1 MVTLRRTFSLLTYLG
16 CLSPP
21 SWTSVSKR
29 ILYRAHSLLIAILL
43 LSLVL
48 SSLLDI
54 VLEVENQNDFSDN
67 FYLTTAMMVGNY
79 KMFNFHTKR
88 EAIMVLI
95 NNMRKRPFS
104 AEDQAEKNIM
114 TKYRKMIENK
124 STAYIVVIEIYLIV
138 MWTTSLCRDP
148 KERRLP
154 IRGWIPYDYS
164 TPILYGVTY
173 CYQVLSTVSATFMH
187 VANDI
192 LFSNLMLLI
201 HCQLEILEYR
211 LRQIKNDDKG
221 SARECARYHEY
232 IYEFAAE
239 VNKIF
244 QGVLCFQF
252 LASVGMI
259 CFNLYRITQ
268 TELGPRVYETCLY
281 TVITLLQLFY
291 YSWYGNE
298 VRLKSLELPEM
309 IIRSNWT
316 NLDNETRKILL
327 VIMLRAT
334 LPIEFTS
341 AHVLSVNV
349 ETFMTVLK
357 TSYSAYNVM
366 QSLRIGRETRR
377 EEADCAK
384 GVEKIPIV
392 TGSQC
397 HVSLCRVESSDCR
410 EVLSFSKIDTVTR
423 RSSCSRPCD
432 VNFGNFIMLTL
443 RVTFIVL
450 KVLGCQG
457 PVTLSSTAKKLYKVY
472 TVVVSSILLYLL
484 LTIVLD
490 LLLNVK
496 NQEDLCGNFYALVP
510 VVTSSCKLCS
520 FLANRER
527 IMALLTKV
535 NRKPHLPTNE
545 TEMKIEIR
553 FNRMNEKLTRLY
565 TSVFLM
571 CTLVIWISSLI
582 RDTRIRVLAFR
593 AWIPYNYSSASLYT
607 VTYVHQVL
615 SVTIST
621 QMDVAY
627 DTLFSGLMFCI
638 NSQLEILGH
647 RLRNIRSDQR
657 GTARECARHL
667 NYIYD
672 FVAKMNE
679 RFELVLCV
687 QFLTS
692 ALSMCF
698 VLYQFTQSDGNARL
712 AEMFM
717 YAVCMLVEIFYYC
730 WYGNEVRLKS
740 LEIPDVIYA
749 SDWLNLDEKTKK
761 TLLMIMIRSRIPMQ
775 FTSAHVVS
783 MNIDTFMT
791 VLKTSYSAYNVLQQ
805 R

>member
-1 MVTLRRTFSLLTYLG
+1 
-16 CLSPP
+16 
-21 SWTSVSKR
+21 
-29 ILYRAHSLLIAILL
+29 
-43 LSLVL
+43 
-48 SSLLDI
+48 
-54 VLEVENQNDFSDN
+54 
-67 FYLTTAMMVGNY
+67 MVGNY

-211 LRQIKNDDKG
+211 LRQINNDDKG

-366 QSLRIGRETRR
+366 QR
-377 EEADCAK
+377 
-384 GVEKIPIV
+384 
-392 TGSQC
+392 
-397 HVSLCRVESSDCR
+397 
-410 EVLSFSKIDTVTR
+410 
-423 RSSCSRPCD
+423 
-432 VNFGNFIMLTL
+432 
-443 RVTFIVL
+443 
-450 KVLGCQG
+450 
-457 PVTLSSTAKKLYKVY
+457 PVTWTSTSKKLLYKVY
-472 TVVVSSILLYLL
+472 TVLVLIILESLL
-484 LTIVLD
+484 LTLILD
-490 LLLNVK
+490 MVFNVE
-496 NQEDLCGNFYALVP
+496 NQDDFSDNLYALMP
-510 VVTSSCKLCS
+510 VITSSCKLCS

-527 IMALLTKV
+527 IMGLISKV
-535 NRKPHLPTNE
+535 KRKPHLPTSE
-545 TEMKIEIR
+545 AEMRIQIR
-553 FNRMNEKLTRLY
+553 IDEMNEKLATVF
-565 TSVFLM
+565 TSVFGSCVLI
-571 CTLVIWISSLI
+571 IWITSLI
-582 RDTRIRVLAFR
+582 RDTRNRVLAFR
-593 AWIPYNYSSASLYT
+593 AWVPYNYSSPTLYT
-607 VTYVHQVL
+607 VTYTHQAL
-615 SVTIST
+615 SVTVSSLMNI
-621 QMDVAY
+621 AY
-627 DTLFSGLMFCI
+627 DTLFSGLMFSI
-638 NSQLEILGH
+638 YSQLEILGH

-657 GTARECARHL
+657 GTAR
-667 NYIYD
+667 D